1 MASSSRPKSSMAAS
15 LRWTGN
21 DMGASLSEFEL
32 EVACGGVDAQL
43 DGRSVLVH
51 DGAGAEI
58 SHAAR
63 DQAGIAAVTDA
74 HPAAVRRVQTR
85 LVGDAQEIGA
95 PVAADLDSDPR
106 ARYVA
111 ATHAAL

>member
-74 HPAAVRRVQTR
+74 HPAAVRRGQTPVFR
-85 LVGDAQEIGA
+85 DAPESRAAVAFHLQGA
-95 PVAADLDSDPR
+95 PGADE
-106 ARYVA
+106 
-111 ATHAAL
+111 